1 MSEDS
6 RTESS
11 AFFEDELDA
20 FKFRNEMRKRPDYV
34 VKYPDIVGLT
44 SDEFYDRIRQDNET
58 LSSSAIPTV
67 EVESEQSEVETIQP
81 SSRLTKLKGLFSSP
95 DAS

>member
-1 MSEDS
+1 MSEEQNTD
-6 RTESS
+6 SS

-34 VKYPDIVGLT
+34 VKYPDMVGLT
-44 SDEFYDRIRQDNET
+44 SDQFYDRIRQDNEV
-58 LSSSAIPTV
+58 LGNAPIPAVNPENDAISK
-67 EVESEQSEVETIQP
+67 EIAQST
-81 SSRLTKLKGLFSSP
+81 SRMSKLRGIFSGP